1 MLNLHKNVTFSLSE
15 YRHIQSIIAKG
26 VSGPDMWKINNKK
39 EKSIKHHISE
49 FTIRNQ
55 KGRCVYCESILR
67 KGDTAIEHFAPK
79 EKNDNFTF
87 HPKNLFSAC
96 GCCNAPVVKGR
107 NDTISSNP
115 KHPKY
120 KKNNFSIVH
129 PLFDNPD
136 DHIKYKD
143 ADRTIFD
150 LNACT
155 QKGLDTINFFKWN
168 TISAYLDRVNTAN
181 SRSIPI
187 PINQLIQEI
196 STYK

>member
-1 MLNLHKNVTFSLSE
+1 MIKLYKAVTFSLQE
-15 YRHIQSIIAKG
+15 FLHIQTIHAKRLP
-26 VSGPDMWKINNKK
+26 GPLMWVLNDKQT
-39 EKSIKHHISE
+39 KSIKHHISE

-55 KGRCVYCESILR
+55 KGRCVYCECILR

-79 EKNDNFTF
+79 ESHSEFTF

-96 GCCNAPVVKGR
+96 GCCNSTSVKGR
-107 NDTISSNP
+107 KDTISNNP
-115 KHPKY
+115 KHPQY
-120 KKNNFSIVH
+120 KKNTFNIVH

-143 ADRTIFD
+143 VDRTLFD

-155 QKGLDTINFFKWN
+155 QKGRDTISFFGWN
-168 TISAYLDRVNTAN
+168 SHTAYMDRVSISK
-181 SRSIPI
+181 SRHVPI
-187 PINQLIQEI
+187 KINQLILEI